1 MNKLRLLAATTLA
14 TLFCVTAT
22 AQTPANTMPDL
33 SGMTDAYLTRIEQK
47 DLAAR
52 KAEIAAIHTAAAVKE
67 RQAYIRKT
75 LLRELGGF
83 PDRTPLHAQI
93 TGTIDNPDYTVQ
105 KLVYQSLPHFYVTA
119 NVYVPK
125 HGKKPYPAVVGVAGH
140 SPDGKSFKT
149 YQTVWASLAQRGI
162 LVLAIDPV
170 GQGERLEHLDPV
182 THKSLFKGVGTSEHM
197 ADGLQT
203 LLTGT
208 AVARY
213 FIWDGIRGIDYLMSR
228 DDVDKAH
235 IGTAGNSGGGTQ
247 SAYISTMDQ
256 RVTAAVISCYLSSW
270 NAAWADPGPQD
281 SEQVFDSFIADHL
294 DFPDFLT
301 RIAPRPA
308 LMEVATQD
316 FFPIQGAHD
325 TFAEAKR
332 MFSLLGVSDHVALFE
347 YNDTH
352 GWSAP
357 RRAAAYKWFSRWF
370 LNKEDDGHEAAVK
383 LNTDAELA
391 ASPKGQVVLSYPDAE
406 TVQSLNAEQ
415 AKKLRQQKPAPKGIK
430 QLAVLVRKRL
440 RLSQEKL
447 NPSARKTGTYTQGST
462 QVEKIELHPEPGITL
477 PGLVFTPANG
487 PARKHAILYLN
498 PAGAMKDAG
507 QGGAIDNLVQEGNIV
522 LAIDPR
528 GWGES
533 APPKKLVSG
542 YKTDYQMSMH
552 ALLVGKTIP
561 GMQTFDVLNAVQY
574 LKTRPD
580 VDARQISLHT
590 QGIATNLGLYAAVLN
605 PRIKAVVCDKKP
617 QSFLEITELK
627 MNNASPEVIVPGV
640 LQDFDLPDLIQALGP
655 RFRAGQ

>member
-1 MNKLRLLAATTLA
+1 MNKLQSLSIFVLAALACGTLP
-14 TLFCVTAT
+14 
-22 AQTPANTMPDL
+22 AQSPASAPPDL
-33 SGMTDAYLTRIEQK
+33 SGMTDAYLAQIEQR
-47 DLAAR
+47 DLSAR
-52 KAEIAAIHTAAAVKE
+52 HAEIAAIHTAAGVKE

-83 PDRTPLHAQI
+83 PDRTPLHAEI

-125 HGKKPYPAVVGVAGH
+125 HAKKPYPAVLGLAGH
-140 SPDGKSFKT
+140 GIDGKSFKT
-149 YQTVWASLAQRGI
+149 YQTVWASLARRGI
-162 LVLAIDPV
+162 LVLAIDPI
-170 GQGERLEHLDPV
+170 GQGERLEHLDSKTHRSLIPV
-182 THKSLFKGVGTSEHM
+182 ITSEHM

-208 AVARY
+208 SIARY
-213 FIWDGIRGIDYLMSR
+213 FIWDGIRGIDYLESR

-247 SAYISTMDQ
+247 SAYIATMDQ
-256 RVTAAVISCYLSSW
+256 RVTAAVISCYMTSW
-270 NAAWADPGPQD
+270 NAMWADPGPQD
-281 SEQVFDSFIADHL
+281 SEQVFTDFLADHL

-301 RIAPRPA
+301 RIAPHPA

-325 TFAEAKR
+325 TFTEAKR

-370 LNKEDDGHEAAVK
+370 LNKEDDRHEAAVT

-391 ASPKGQVVLSYPDAE
+391 ASPKGQVVLSYPDAQ

-415 AKKLRQQKPAPKGIK
+415 AKRLRQQKPAPKGIK

-440 RLSQEKL
+440 RLDQQKI
-447 NPSARKTGTYTQGST
+447 NPSTDKLGSYTQGSAE
-462 QVEKIELHPEPGITL
+462 VEKIQLHPEPGITL

-498 PAGAMKDAG
+498 PAGVTADAAP
-507 QGGAIDNLVQEGNIV
+507 GGPIDHLVKEGNIV

-528 GWGES
+528 GWGAS

-561 GMQTFDVLNAVQY
+561 GMQTFDVLNAFHY
-574 LKTRPD
+574 LEKRPD
-580 VDARQISLHT
+580 VDANQIALHT
-590 QGIATNLGLYAAVLN
+590 QGIATNLGIYAAVLDPHIN
-605 PRIKAVVCDKKP
+605 GVVADKAP
-617 QSFLEITELK
+617 LTFLQITELK
-627 MNNASPEVIVPGV
+627 LNNVSPEVIVPGV
-640 LQDFDLPDLIQALGP
+640 LQDFDLPDLIRALGP
-655 RFRAGQ
+655 RFRVSQ